1 MISTTLMRMSKANR
15 LDYMDW
21 MRGLAVVVMIETHVF
36 NSFLRGDLRKS
47 DAYMIAQSIGGLA
60 APLFL
65 FIAGIMTGFRIDKR
79 DGQGCGPLA
88 SMLDIWTR
96 SAYILCIAEL
106 ILFQQYVSQWSFGNW
121 RYLLRVDI
129 LNCMALA
136 IAVSGIVALGAAPK
150 RPGMALFLGAVI
162 AGFGARRLWNR
173 LEPHANTAA
182 RLPYSRSASLRVF
195 SPSGVCTVRNGCW
208 IRIAPGRRAE
218 PYGRHDMDRLRGVR
232 TALRRAVLL
241 CSALFGVSELRFLG
255 EQSGAYCD
263 PDRNNGSDP
272 HDVVPL
278 HPIHFQRPHFAAVG
292 NDVFIG
298 VLGACGVGLWIMAG
312 SVEAAPHC
320 RTNGSRHNIDN
331 NSYVCVICRKDQM
344 GGSYCSRNFKSL
356 DKAKQASGQRHRIN
370 ARA

>member
-1 MISTTLMRMSKANR
+1 
-15 LDYMDW
+15 
-21 MRGLAVVVMIETHVF
+21 
-36 NSFLRGDLRKS
+36 
-47 DAYMIAQSIGGLA
+47 MIAQSIGGLA

-162 AGFGARRLWNR
+162 AGLAPVACGIDWNR
-173 LEPHANTAA
+173 TPTLLRDYLIPGPHRFAFFPQAA
-182 RLPYSRSASLRVF
+182 YVPFGMAAGFAL
-195 SPSGVCTVRNGCW
+195 
-208 IRIAPGRRAE
+208 RRAGE
-218 PYGRHDMDRLRGVR
+218 RSLTSRHDMDRLRGVR

-356 DKAKQASGQRHRIN
+356 DKAKQASGQRHRIKCPRV
-370 ARA
+370 AELS

>member
-1 MISTTLMRMSKANR
+1 MSKANR

-88 SMLDIWTR
+88 RMLDIWKR

-162 AGFGARRLWNR
+162 AGLAPVACGIDWNR
-173 LEPHANTAA
+173 TPTLLRDYLIPGPHRFAFFPQAA
-182 RLPYSRSASLRVF
+182 YVPFGMAAGF
-195 SPSGVCTVRNGCW
+195 
-208 IRIAPGRRAE
+208 
-218 PYGRHDMDRLRGVR
+218 
-232 TALRRAVLL
+232 ALRRAGERSLTAAMTWIAFAGFGLL
-241 CSALFGVSELRFLG
+241 YGGQFFSAQPYSV
-255 EQSGAYCD
+255 Y
-263 PDRNNGSDP
+263 PNSDFWVNSP
-272 HDVVPL
+272 
-278 HPIHFQRPHFAAVG
+278 
-292 NDVFIG
+292 
-298 VLGACGVGLWIMAG
+298 GLIVIRTGIMALILMMSFLCTRYIFSGRILQQLGTTSLLVYWVHVELVYG
-312 SVEAAPHC
+312 SWLAVWKRRLTVGQTVLATILITILMYALSVAKTRWAGHIAAGISSLLTRRSKHP
-320 RTNGSRHNIDN
+320 
-331 NSYVCVICRKDQM
+331 VKDTA
-344 GGSYCSRNFKSL
+344 L
-356 DKAKQASGQRHRIN
+356 N